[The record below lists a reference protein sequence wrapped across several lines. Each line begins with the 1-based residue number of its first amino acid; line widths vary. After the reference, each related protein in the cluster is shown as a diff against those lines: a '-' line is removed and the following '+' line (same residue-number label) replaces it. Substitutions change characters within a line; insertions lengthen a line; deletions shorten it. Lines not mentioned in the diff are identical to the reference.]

1 MTRKSSAHRQG
12 YDEESAQLGKQLIN
26 QLAILFKTSQI
37 HDWSNVALQQPTE
50 NLARTLNQLFSGDPD
65 VALNLEGDFL
75 YLGEMK
81 LKIDIDGFNNLML
94 ITDEMKKRR
103 VGSIIFSRGISEVEL
118 KRFCFI
124 FTSLDARLPEPFE
137 RLQEE
142 MEKAHL
148 TNPEITVYE
157 EKKEREEPDDLF
169 KDNRELAK
177 KTYLNTVTAVSEVME
192 SVKLKQAVSLKR
204 AKRVVQSMVDL
215 ILQED
220 STLLGLTNLRSHDE
234 YTYNHSVNVCILAL
248 AIGQRLGYTKK
259 RLSELGMAALFHDL
273 GKYGIPLE
281 VLNKPTDFTEAEW
294 TVMRRHPIFSV
305 KELVRLKG
313 INEMSVRVT
322 IGAFEHHLNY
332 DLSGYPKLANKRRLS
347 LLGRIICIVD
357 CYDALTSSRVYN
369 RVPFPPDKALRFML
383 NKSGKAFDPILMKIF
398 VNAIGVYPIGTMVLL
413 NTKEIG
419 IVFASNPNPE
429 RGDRPKVKIVLK
441 PSGEEAGGEV
451 VDLSDQDE
459 NGNFP
464 CEIVSVIDATKYK
477 IDVAKYFF

>member
-1 MTRKSSAHRQG
+1 LTRKIIARG
-12 YDEESAQLGKQLIN
+12 YDEESAQIGKQLVN
-26 QLAILFKTSQI
+26 QLAILFKTTQI
-37 HDWSNVALQQPTE
+37 HDLSNVALQQPAD
-50 NLARTLNQLFSGDPD
+50 NLYKTLSHLFSGDPE

-75 YLGEMK
+75 YLGEIK

-103 VGSIIFSRGISEVEL
+103 VGSILFSRGITEGEIR
-118 KRFCFI
+118 KFCFI
-124 FTSLDARLPEPFE
+124 FSSLDPRLPEPFE
-137 RLQEE
+137 RLQAELQ
-142 MEKAHL
+142 KAHL
-148 TNPEITVYE
+148 TNPEVKVYE
-157 EKKEREEPDDLF
+157 EKKEKDFTEDLF
-169 KDNRELAK
+169 KNNRELAK

-248 AIGQRLGYTKK
+248 AIGQRLGYTKR

-273 GKYGIPLE
+273 GKYSIPLE

-313 INEMSVRVT
+313 VDEMAVRVT

-332 DLSGYPKLANKRRLS
+332 DLSGYPKLANKRKLS

-383 NKSGKAFDPILMKIF
+383 SKSGKAFDPILMKVF

-429 RGDRPKVKIVLK
+429 RGDRPKVKIILT
-441 PSGEEAGGEV
+441 PSGEEGVEDSV
-451 VDLSDQDE
+451 VDLGEQDE
-459 NGNFP
+459 TGQFRY
-464 CEIVSVIDATKYK
+464 EIVNVIDATKYN